1 MIALT
6 SRLNER
12 DEDTLNNFKFKIM
25 QYVLSNRIYKD
36 EDIEILRANLIKINC
51 KIFTE
56 EEINEILNI
65 VIIDLDSQRYSYCN
79 NYNLIV

>member
-1 MIALT
+1 
-6 SRLNER
+6 
-12 DEDTLNNFKFKIM
+12 M

-65 VIIDLDSQRYSYCN
+65 VIIDLDS
-79 NYNLIV
+79 